1 MYADIGNTLFN
12 QHPHQHSI
20 ASLDLADD
28 RSVEYAQLNHNLLG
42 YKLST
47 SQKVLQHNDNNQAVE
62 GCNCGIIKLYVI
74 PMSPAGDETET
85 DSVCVDLDNL
95 LFQLRSQVTSKWY
108 QFGCAVGIESK
119 ILDTFAEQ
127 CTPEDCIMEM
137 LDYWLRNSKE
147 KPTWRDVAKALK
159 AIEVPQLAFGIEHV
173 YTTGK
178 HFMIISLGVFMY
190 SCN

>member
-1 MYADIGNTLFN
+1 MFFPCHLFITNYAD
-12 QHPHQHSI
+12 
-20 ASLDLADD
+20 D
-28 RSVEYAQLNHNLLG
+28 
-42 YKLST
+42 
-47 SQKVLQHNDNNQAVE
+47 
-62 GCNCGIIKLYVI
+62 
-74 PMSPAGDETET
+74 

-108 QFGCAVGIESK
+108 EFGCAVGIESK

-127 CTPEDCIMEM
+127 CTPGDCIMEM

-159 AIEVPQLAFGIEHV
+159 AIELPQLAFGIERV

-178 HFMIISLGVFMY
+178 HLVFTLECMHVSY
-190 SCN
+190 MHRYC